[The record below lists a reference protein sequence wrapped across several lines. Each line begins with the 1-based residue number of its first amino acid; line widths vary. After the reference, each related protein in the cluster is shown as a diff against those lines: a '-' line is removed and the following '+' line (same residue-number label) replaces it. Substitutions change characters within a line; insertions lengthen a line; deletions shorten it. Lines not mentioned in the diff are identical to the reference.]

1 MGSGEER
8 TIFLWPLRMV
18 GRGLELRRS
27 DVEWESS
34 GESSNIGFG
43 WRPGDWVVVV
53 VVAVA

>member
-1 MGSGEER
+1 
-8 TIFLWPLRMV
+8 MV

-53 VVAVA
+53 AVAVA